1 MFLSKKTIYFIV
13 FILTLQ
19 PISRFISLQYT
30 PVLAPILSIISI
42 FLGTLLLLALYQNIE
57 QPPPTYHPAIPSLT
71 FIGFLF
77 LAWGAFQHLQQHHWL
92 LGTALIAL
100 SAFTGIM
107 TLLFQ
112 IAIRKKIR
120 LHRSPRTSRTFV
132 L

>member
-57 QPPPTYHPAIPSLT
+57 QPPQPITPPSPL
-71 FIGFLF
+71 
-77 LAWGAFQHLQQHHWL
+77 
-92 LGTALIAL
+92 
-100 SAFTGIM
+100 
-107 TLLFQ
+107 
-112 IAIRKKIR
+112 
-120 LHRSPRTSRTFV
+120 
-132 L
+132 